1 MSLTKEIPLVILRS
15 LFDQMH
21 ETRRPNEPV
30 VSYIREAIDHEVRRR
45 RHPERR
51 SVRSETSLGSF
62 EDLRE
67 LVDDALEPGE
77 TAERFVRSAVAAAL
91 RARLAARTGRPAPAA
106 PPRDVRLPTA
116 AERAAALLEAMAARQ
131 AARAESSPSA

>member
-1 MSLTKEIPLVILRS
+1 MSLTKEIRLVILRS

-51 SVRSETSLGSF
+51 VARGDVSLGSF

-67 LVDDALEPGE
+67 LIDDALEPDE
-77 TAERFVRSAVAAAL
+77 TAERFVRAAVAAAL
-91 RARLAARTGRPAPAA
+91 RARLAARVGRPAPTA
-106 PPRDVRLPTA
+106 PSRDVRLPTA
-116 AERAAALLEAMAARQ
+116 AERAAALLEAMAARR
-131 AARAESSPSA
+131 AAREESAP